1 MPLAQRRLFLLLGLG
16 LGLSPLRAEEESPEK
31 LQAQA
36 QMRFF
41 GLLIYDIRL
50 WSRQAVNTQNWA
62 NLPLRLELLY
72 ARSLS
77 GREIAKRSLVE
88 MRRQAEIPEAK
99 AKQWLAE
106 MEAAFPDVTAG
117 QRLSG
122 QFLPGQGMQFFV
134 NDKLCRRIADPE
146 FARLFV
152 GIWLAPQTSEPD
164 LRRRLLEAGGGDAK
178 P

>member
-1 MPLAQRRLFLLLGLG
+1 MPLANRRLFLLLGLG
-16 LGLSPLRAEEESPEK
+16 LGWSPLRADEDSPEK

-41 GLLIYDIRL
+41 GLPIYEIRL
-50 WSRQAVNTQNWA
+50 WSRQPVNAQNWA
-62 NLPLRLELLY
+62 SLPLRLELLY

-77 GREIAKRSLVE
+77 GREIAKRSLLE
-88 MRRQAEIPEAK
+88 MRRQAEIPQAK
-99 AKQWLAE
+99 AQQWLAE

-122 QFLPGQGMQFFV
+122 QFLPGQGMQFFI
-134 NDKLCRRIADPE
+134 NDKLGRRIADPE

-164 LRRRLLEAGGGDAK
+164 LRRRLLETGGGDAK